1 MPIGT
6 VAARRAWQPPPPPH
20 TPPPTP
26 AEGFNEMHL
35 DAAKVMALSG
45 IYIYIYINIYIY
57 IYIYTYT
64 YTHIYKKKLAVR
76 PWGQGTIPDMT
87 ASF

>member
-35 DAAKVMALSG
+35 KAAKVLALSG
-45 IYIYIYINIYIY
+45 IYIYIYIYIY
-57 IYIYTYT
+57 MYVVYIACMSVGRY
-64 YTHIYKKKLAVR
+64 VR
-76 PWGQGTIPDMT
+76 
-87 ASF
+87 ACL